1 MHRVF
6 RSDWYR
12 KKLEKLDNQE
22 QERVKKF
29 EQSLKEAP
37 YSGKPL
43 GYEFLREKKFG
54 GKRIL
59 FLIYEA
65 HQTIFLVTITDK
77 KAQQEETA
85 GERQVTAGHA
95 PQAARTGISIKFMR
109 LIRC

>member
-77 KAQQEETA
+77 KAQQEE
-85 GERQVTAGHA
+85 
-95 PQAARTGISIKFMR
+95 IDIIKSSLELYEEEILKR
-109 LIRC
+109 IKDL

>member
-65 HQTIFLVTITDK
+65 HQTIFLVTITYK
-77 KAQQEETA
+77 KAQQEE
-85 GERQVTAGHA
+85 
-95 PQAARTGISIKFMR
+95 IDIIKSSLELYEEEILKR
-109 LIRC
+109 IKDL